1 MHRMSAGE
9 KESRNTK
16 IGGKRPGSG
25 RPRGSRNK
33 SKIEAEAAAR
43 LVVEDPAY
51 RKTLIDRA
59 RACELPPA
67 VETMLWQYAHGK
79 PIERVEHSGVVGIA
93 EVVGAIP
100 RKPETDK

>member
-1 MHRMSAGE
+1 MSAGE

-67 VETMLWQYAHGK
+67 VETMLWHYAHGK
-79 PIERVEHSGVVGIA
+79 PVERHEISGVIGIA
-93 EVVGAIP
+93 ELVAGAP
-100 RKPETDK
+100 KVEKPGV